1 MTRTE
6 FMILFNRQVLQHMI
20 NRPLK
25 GGLSNWETG
34 VLQHQRAVTLRGFL
48 LSRLESNAVRRWLFL
63 KEPCNMSKPE
73 QGRWAKSRAGWLK
86 QVWAMRCDGMAPESI
101 KQERTVFTYGK
112 SLLCSR
118 IHQKA

>member
-1 MTRTE
+1 
-6 FMILFNRQVLQHMI
+6 MILFNRQVLAHKTNQ
-20 NRPLK
+20 PFK
-25 GGLSNWETG
+25 VGLSSRETG
-34 VLQHQRAVTLRGFL
+34 MCQHQKAATLRGFL
-48 LSRLESNAVRRWLFL
+48 LSRLGSNAVRRWLFL